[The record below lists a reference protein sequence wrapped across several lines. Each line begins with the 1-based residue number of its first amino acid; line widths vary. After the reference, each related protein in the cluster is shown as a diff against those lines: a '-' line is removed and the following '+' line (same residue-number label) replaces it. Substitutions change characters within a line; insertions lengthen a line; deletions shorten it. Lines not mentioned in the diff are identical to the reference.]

1 MILFNK
7 CQLRQSIIDV
17 FAGMRRPFAVLL
29 NALENGPETMPTYQ
43 SAPQLEPGLSEFT
56 GVLVVNLGT
65 PDAPTTGAVRRF
77 LRQFL
82 SDPHVIQYPRL
93 PWWLIL
99 NLVILLIRPSR
110 SAAAYRKIWTDQGSP
125 LLIHSEAIVNGLRES
140 MVSATSAPV
149 HLELAMT
156 YGQPSIASAIDKL
169 LAKGVRRI
177 ITLPLYP
184 QYSGTTTAA
193 VVDAVTL
200 ELKRQSPATLSRF
213 IDSYHDAPGY
223 IAALAASVREYWD
236 QNGRGEKLLLSFHG
250 VPKST
255 LENGDPY
262 QLQCRETARLLA
274 DNLDLDDDDCL
285 LSFQSRVGREDW
297 LAPYTDETV
306 RELGRKG
313 LARIDVVCP
322 GFSTDCLETLEE
334 IAMQNAA
341 FFSEAGGGSL
351 RYIPA
356 LNARDDHVQFF
367 AELIQQQI
375 ARWSVEVA
383 A

>member
-1 MILFNK
+1 
-7 CQLRQSIIDV
+7 
-17 FAGMRRPFAVLL
+17 
-29 NALENGPETMPTYQ
+29 MPTYR
-43 SAPQLEPGLSEFT
+43 STPQLEPGLPEST
-56 GVLVVNLGT
+56 GVLVINLGT

-110 SAAAYRKIWTDQGSP
+110 SAAAYRKIWTEQGSP
-125 LLIHSEAIVNGLRES
+125 LMIHSEAIANKLRKRL
-140 MVSATSAPV
+140 APAADGAV

-156 YGQPSIASAIDKL
+156 YGEPNIAGAIDRL
-169 LAKGVRRI
+169 LAQGVSRI
-177 ITLPLYP
+177 VTLPLYP

-193 VVDAVTL
+193 VIDAVTVEL
-200 ELKRQSPATLSRF
+200 ERRSPTPESYF

-223 IAALAASVREYWD
+223 IDALAASVREFWA

-255 LENGDPY
+255 LLNGDPY
-262 QLQCRETARLLA
+262 QLQCQETARLLA
-274 DNLDLDDDDCL
+274 DKLELDDDDCL
-285 LSFQSRVGREDW
+285 LSFQSRVGREEW

-306 RELGRKG
+306 RELGKQG
-313 LARIDVVCP
+313 KKRIDVVCP

-334 IAMQNAA
+334 IAMQNAE
-341 FFSEAGGGSL
+341 FFIAAGGEPL
-351 RYIPA
+351 RYIAA

-367 AELIQQQI
+367 AHLIQQRVKRGSI
-375 ARWSVEVA
+375 GA
-383 A
+383 AA